1 LQWLRATV
9 RSVLLLASTLAM
21 FVVWNVGRPCAHLA
35 HKGREW
41 RGCIFRLWSRGLC
54 ALLGMRISVR
64 GVPPPAPCVI
74 VSNHLS
80 YLDIVLIGS
89 QVGVVF
95 VSKAEVARWP
105 LVGLLS
111 RSVGTIFVQ
120 RDRRRSLPEV
130 NARID
135 TALERGER
143 VVLFPEGTS
152 SGGDAVGR
160 FKPSLLEPA
169 ATGRYPV
176 YCAALGYR
184 TAPGAPPA
192 SEAVCWWRDMPFGN
206 HVLGLLRMTH
216 FHAVLEF
223 DPQAHRGQDRKELA
237 QETWRAVA
245 RMHGRLSRPPS

>member
-1 LQWLRATV
+1 MAWLRAIV
-9 RSVLLLASTLAM
+9 RSVLMFALTVLL
-21 FVVWNVGRPCAHLA
+21 FVVWTVGRPCAHLA
-35 HKGREW
+35 HRGQAW
-41 RGCIFRLWSRGLC
+41 RSRIFRTWARSLC
-54 ALLGMRISVR
+54 ALSGMRITVR
-64 GVPPPAPCVI
+64 GVPPPAPCLL

-80 YLDIVLIGS
+80 YMDIVLLGS

-95 VSKAEVARWP
+95 VSKAEVAHWP
-105 LVGLLS
+105 VIGFVS
-111 RSVGTIFVQ
+111 SAVGTIFVRRGER
-120 RDRRRSLPEV
+120 RDLPEV
-130 NARID
+130 NARIAA
-135 TALERGER
+135 ALARGER
-143 VVLFPEGTS
+143 VVVFPEGTS
-152 SGGDAVGR
+152 SGGDVVLP

-169 ATGRYPV
+169 ASGGYPV

-216 FHAVLEF
+216 FHAALEF

-245 RMHGRLSRPPS
+245 GMHGRSS